1 MFWHC
6 KCVTF
11 FSKIRKMTLFGVVA
25 AGVVMHVI
33 FLKSVFDI
41 YFTSPLVHG
50 MTAQSINV
58 SPPARRLVLI
68 SCDGL
73 RADKFYEDDSNGRP
87 WMPYLRE
94 VAAEEGRAGVSN
106 TRVPTESR
114 PGHVAMIAG
123 FYVRE
128 LVGQLI
134 DCLLDWWAVYWL
146 TDWLIGSS
154 FIFCF
159 SRGWLIHLPL

>member
-1 MFWHC
+1 MLL
-6 KCVTF
+6 
-11 FSKIRKMTLFGVVA
+11 SSLKIRKMTLFGLVA
-25 AGVVMHVI
+25 AGVVIHVI

-41 YFTSPLVHG
+41 YFMSPLVHG
-50 MTAQSINV
+50 MTAQSINA

-87 WMPYLRE
+87 WMPYLRK
-94 VAAEEGRAGVSN
+94 VAAAEGRAGLSN

-123 FYVRE
+123 FYVRK
-128 LVGQLI
+128 LVGWLVDCSIYGQSIDWLI
-134 DCLLDWWAVYWL
+134 
-146 TDWLIGSS
+146 DWLIGPP

-159 SRGWLIHLPL
+159 CRGWLIHLPL